1 MRRGVLILAGLVVI
15 VIAGGVLTAG
25 IGAQIPTI
33 IQSTDPA
40 ASPFAAT
47 PEQANLFL
55 FWIVFVIFNLV
66 GAGLTI
72 ALIFWFLNWQVKSVN
87 EMPNRAE
94 RLAQQ
99 EQQEAEAL
107 EEGQQSGALPEAT
120 S

>member
-1 MRRGVLILAGLVVI
+1 MRRGVLILAGLVVL

-25 IGAQIPTI
+25 IGAGIPTI

-55 FWIVFVIFNLV
+55 FWIAFVIFNLV

-72 ALIFWFLNWQVKSVN
+72 ALIFWFLSREVKVVN
-87 EMPNRAE
+87 EMPNRSE
-94 RLAQQ
+94 RIAQ
-99 EQQEAEAL
+99 EDAEAL
-107 EEGQQSGALPEAT
+107 QEGQQAGALPEA
-120 S
+120 SS